1 MPEQNSY
8 HIMYATVRTYCL
20 LTERATLCIM
30 FWREIKY
37 TAGVKK
43 LKIILVTEKYDELNN
58 GTTMSTYRFAEMLK
72 RRGHEVHVVASGSL
86 VEDGYD
92 VGEKYYPV
100 ATYFAK
106 KQNYAFAN
114 ANEEVFRRAFA
125 DADVVHFLLPMHF
138 EQKAL
143 KVAQELKVPVSAA
156 FHMQPENITY
166 NIHMPWEGL
175 SRGIYHY
182 FNHTFYRYFDH
193 IHCPSKFI
201 ADQLRQNGYR
211 AKLHVISNGV
221 DEAFVP
227 GPPHR
232 EGEKFNI
239 LMIGRLSPEKRQNVL
254 IDAVAKSK
262 YADRIQLY
270 LAGQGPCKAALV
282 KQGAKLKNK
291 PVFGFYTKEKLIELI
306 HSCDLYV
313 HASYIEIE
321 AIACMEA
328 FACGLVP
335 VICNSPKSATVQ
347 FALHPQS
354 LFLPD
359 NAENLAQKIDFW
371 IEHPEERAILSVKYA
386 QLGNRFRVTQSVI
399 EAENMFH
406 QVIHDYKKEN
416 RRVKQ

>member
-1 MPEQNSY
+1 M
-8 HIMYATVRTYCL
+8 
-20 LTERATLCIM
+20 
-30 FWREIKY
+30 
-37 TAGVKK
+37 
-43 LKIILVTEKYDELNN
+43 KIILVTEKYDELNN

-72 RRGHEVHVVASGSL
+72 KRGHEVHVLGNGRL
-86 VEDGYD
+86 VEEGYD

-100 ATYFAK
+100 ATWFAK
-106 KQNYAFAN
+106 KQGYAFASANEEVIRRAFAN
-114 ANEEVFRRAFA
+114 A
-125 DADVVHFLLPMHF
+125 DIIHFLLPMRF

-143 KVAQELKVPVSAA
+143 KIAKEMKVPVSAA

-166 NIHMPWEGL
+166 NIHMPWEVL

-182 FNHTFYRYFDH
+182 FNHIFYQYFDH
-193 IHCPSKFI
+193 IHCPSNFI
-201 ADQLRQNGYR
+201 AKQLRINGYK

-227 GPPHR
+227 GAAR
-232 EGEKFNI
+232 QDDGKFNL

-254 IDAVAKSK
+254 INAVAKSK
-262 YADRIQLY
+262 YADQIQLY
-270 LAGQGPCKAALV
+270 LAGQGPCRAALV
-282 KQGAKLKNK
+282 KQGEKLKNK
-291 PVFGFYTKEKLIELI
+291 PVFGIYTKSDLIELI

-347 FALHPQS
+347 FALNSQS
-354 LFLPD
+354 LFEPD
-359 NAENLAQKIDFW
+359 NPDDLAKKIDYW

-386 QLGNRFRVTQSVI
+386 QLANKYRVAQSVI
-399 EAENMFH
+399 EAEQMFH
-406 QVIHDYKKEN
+406 QVIDDFMRETGVKKDETFDI
-416 RRVKQ
+416 

>member
-1 MPEQNSY
+1 M
-8 HIMYATVRTYCL
+8 
-20 LTERATLCIM
+20 
-30 FWREIKY
+30 
-37 TAGVKK
+37 
-43 LKIILVTEKYDELNN
+43 KIILVTEKYDELNN

-72 RRGHEVHVVASGSL
+72 KRGHEVHVVASGRL
-86 VEDGYD
+86 VEEGYD

-106 KQNYAFAN
+106 KQNYAFAD
-114 ANEEVFRRAFA
+114 ADEAVFRRAFEG
-125 DADVVHFLLPMHF
+125 ADVVHFLLPMHF
-138 EQKAL
+138 ERKAL
-143 KVAQELKVPVSAA
+143 KVARQMGIPVSAA

-166 NIHMPWEGL
+166 NIRMPWEGL

-182 FNHTFYRYFDH
+182 FNHTFYQYFGH

-221 DEAFVP
+221 DEDFVP
-227 GPPHR
+227 GPAR
-232 EGEKFNI
+232 KNDGKINL
-239 LMIGRLSPEKRQNVL
+239 LMIGRLSHEKRQNVL
-254 IDAVAKSK
+254 IDAVSKSK
-262 YADRIQLY
+262 YADRIHLY
-270 LAGQGPCKAALV
+270 LAGQGPCKNALV
-282 KQGAKLKNK
+282 KQGEKLKNK
-291 PVFGFYTKEKLIELI
+291 PVFGFYSKAELIELI

-328 FACGLVP
+328 FSCGLVP

-347 FALHPQS
+347 FALSPQS
-354 LFLPD
+354 LFEPD
-359 NAENLAQKIDFW
+359 NDADLAKKIDYW

-386 QLGNRFRVTQSVI
+386 QLGNRYRVSQSVI

-406 QVIHDYKKEN
+406 QVIDDARKKDGS
-416 RRVKQ
+416 KKK